1 MLVAAV
7 VSVLVEGLAPRAT
20 RRAIQLVLVLATLVA
35 ALVLTIAMPA
45 SEKGVVAAGSLSVD
59 GPTLFMWV
67 TILVIGLLATLLMA
81 EKKVDPAGDAFAPRA
96 ASLVG
101 STEEQELTR
110 RGWEQTEIW
119 PLFLFALTGML
130 LFPAANDLL
139 MLFVA
144 LEVMSLPLY
153 LLAGMARRRRLL
165 SQEAALKYFLLGA
178 FASAFLLYG
187 SAMLFGYAGALDFAS
202 ISDAFTT
209 RPGAQGLQLIGIA
222 MVSAGLLFKVAAV
235 PVPHVDP
242 RRLPGLAH
250 AGHRVH
256 GGGGEGRGLRGAPA
270 GHVRGPRRR
279 RRGTGSRSCGSWRC
293 SRCSS
298 A

>member
-1 MLVAAV
+1 M
-7 VSVLVEGLAPRAT
+7 
-20 RRAIQLVLVLATLVA
+20 A

-45 SEKGVVAAGSLSVD
+45 SEMGVVAAGSLSVD

-67 TILVIGLLATLLMA
+67 TILVIALLATLLMA
-81 EKKVDPAGDAFAPRA
+81 EKRVDPAGDAFAPRA

-101 STEEQELTR
+101 SAEEQELTR
-110 RGWEQTEIW
+110 RGWDQTEIW
-119 PLFLFALTGML
+119 PLFLFAVTGML

-202 ISDAFTT
+202 ISDAFTD
-209 RPGAQGLQLIGIA
+209 RPGRAGPAADRYRDGLGRPAVQGRGRA
-222 MVSAGLLFKVAAV
+222 RSTCGPPTSTRAR
-235 PVPHVDP
+235 P
-242 RRLPGLAH
+242 RR
-250 AGHRVH
+250 
-256 GGGGEGRGLRGAPA
+256 
-270 GHVRGPRRR
+270 
-279 RRGTGSRSCGSWRC
+279 
-293 SRCSS
+293 
-298 A
+298 

>member
-1 MLVAAV
+1 MIATAIPLAETLTFPSFQYRAMAPVLLVLVAAV
-7 VSVLVEGLAPRAT
+7 VSVLVEGLAPRIT
-20 RRAIQLVLVLATLVA
+20 RRAIQLVLVLASLVA
-35 ALVLTIAMPA
+35 ALALTIAMPP

-153 LLAGMARRRRLL
+153 LLSGMARRRRLL

-187 SAMLFGYAGALDFAS
+187 SAMLFGYAGSLDFAA

-209 RPGAQGLQLIGIA
+209 KPGRRACRRSGSCWWPSACCSRSRPCR
-222 MVSAGLLFKVAAV
+222 STC
-235 PVPHVDP
+235 
-242 RRLPGLAH
+242 
-250 AGHRVH
+250 
-256 GGGGEGRGLRGAPA
+256 
-270 GHVRGPRRR
+270 GPRTSTRARR
-279 RRGTGSRSCGSWRC
+279 RP
-293 SRCSS
+293 
-298 A
+298 